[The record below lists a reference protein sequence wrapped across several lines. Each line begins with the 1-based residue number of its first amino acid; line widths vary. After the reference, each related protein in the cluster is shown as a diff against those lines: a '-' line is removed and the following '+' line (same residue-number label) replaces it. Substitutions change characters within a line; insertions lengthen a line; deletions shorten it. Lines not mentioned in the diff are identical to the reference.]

1 MLSKQHVFS
10 RLDRFIWP
18 AALFLLIALECVPF
32 WIFQNF
38 PSQDGPSHLYNAVV
52 LDDYGKDPI
61 YRDYYSIH
69 FPIAGNVATQLV
81 FLGILKLTSSPPL
94 AEKIFL
100 TAYAILL
107 PFCLRYLLGCVT
119 SQANVFSLF
128 AFLLIPNLF
137 LHMGFWNFCVSIPIA
152 LFALGYYIRHKDAWT
167 LRSLAILF
175 GLGASL
181 YLTHMVAWAV
191 FAIAIVAC
199 ELRDKLTGPGSLMR
213 SLWPAAPVLSTL
225 IPPGVLSL
233 LFALSTHRTAIESTA
248 SEPFRERAWTVY
260 SLYFLH
266 TISASDMALM
276 KIIVALFCLLI
287 AAALTFRFRN
297 AAFFKPT
304 DVFIALSGILTCLA
318 LFGPDAIGDGSYI
331 HVRVAFFAFIFL
343 IIWLAAQAWP
353 KWIPA
358 ALWVVLP
365 AMAALS
371 LLARLPA
378 YRRWNGALQ
387 DFKSMADRIRPGATV
402 FSLMTRDAG
411 LSIDPFAH
419 AVDLFAPRPFI
430 DLLNYEAGTDQFMTY
445 FRRDRS
451 PFDALGK
458 LAEIE
463 RVPPVFDI
471 ARYETRTLGCV
482 DYVLLYGLP
491 KFEPDQEGRDYRVKL
506 PGYRLIYSTANQ
518 FKAQL
523 YAREKIYP
531 GNCK

>member
-1 MLSKQHVFS
+1 MLSKQHVS
-10 RLDRFIWP
+10 SHLDRFVWL
-18 AALFLLIALECVPF
+18 AAVFLLIALECIPF
-32 WIFQNF
+32 WIYQNF

-52 LDDYGKDPI
+52 LDDYGKEPI
-61 YRDYYSIH
+61 YSGYYSIH

-81 FLGILKLTSSPPL
+81 FLGLLKALPSPPL
-94 AEKIFL
+94 AEKLFL

-152 LFALGYYIRHKDAWT
+152 LFALGYYIRHKDAWNF
-167 LRSLAILF
+167 RSIAILF
-175 GLGASL
+175 GLGAVL

-199 ELRDKLTGPGSLMR
+199 ELRDKLTAPGRLIR
-213 SLWPAAPVLSTL
+213 SLWRAAPVLSTL

-233 LFALSTHRTAIESTA
+233 LFILSAHGPAPA
-248 SEPFRERAWTVY
+248 PGVSEPLRVRAWTVY

-266 TISASDMALM
+266 TISASDMVIM
-276 KIIVALFCLLI
+276 KTIVALFGLLI
-287 AAALTFRFRN
+287 AAALTFRFRK

-304 DVFIALSGILTCLA
+304 DIFIALSGILGCLA
-318 LFGPDAIGDGSYI
+318 LFGPDAVGDGSYI
-331 HVRVAFFAFIFL
+331 RARVAFFAFIFL
-343 IIWLAAQAWP
+343 IIWLAAQPWP

-371 LLARLPA
+371 LIARLPA
-378 YRRWNGALQ
+378 YRRWNGALR

-402 FSLMTRDAG
+402 FSLMTQDAG
-411 LSIDPFAH
+411 LPIDPFAH
-419 AVDLFAPRPFI
+419 AVDLFTPRPFI

-445 FRRDRS
+445 FRRDHS

-463 RVPPVFDI
+463 RVPPIFDI

-482 DYVLLYGLP
+482 DYVLLYTLP
-491 KFEPDQEGRDYRVKL
+491 KFEQIKEGPDDRVKL
-506 PGYRLIYSTANQ
+506 PGYRLIYSTEKQ

-523 YAREKIYP
+523 YAREKTYP